1 MRLLKTTMILACC
14 GLVAAV
20 AAMAG
25 GTMLTVHK
33 TPIGKV
39 VANSAGLTL
48 YIFRKDSHSPGHSKS
63 ACYGACASV
72 WPPLLTSG
80 TPVAGPGLVKSL
92 LGTTKRTDGKLQ
104 VTYKGYP
111 LYRYATDTKPG
122 QTRGEGSK
130 SFGAGWYALTP
141 KGIQID
147 RD

>member
-1 MRLLKTTMILACC
+1 MRLFKLTMLLACL

-20 AAMAG
+20 AATAG

-39 VANSAGLTL
+39 VANSKGLTL
-48 YIFRKDSHSPGHSKS
+48 YMFRKDAHHKS
-63 ACYGACASV
+63 ACYGACATV
-72 WPPLLTSG
+72 WPPLLTNG
-80 TPVAGPGLVKSL
+80 KPLAGPGLEKSL
-92 LGTTKRTDGKLQ
+92 LGTSKRNDGKLQ

-111 LYRYATDTKPG
+111 LYRYLDDKKPG
-122 QTRGEGSK
+122 QTKGEGSK
-130 SFGAGWYALTP
+130 NFGAGWYALTP

>member
-1 MRLLKTTMILACC
+1 MRLLKATMILACC

-20 AAMAG
+20 AATAG
-25 GTMLTVHK
+25 GTKLTVHK

-72 WPPLLTSG
+72 WRPLLTSG
-80 TPVAGPGLVKSL
+80 KPVAGPGLEKSL

-111 LYRYATDTKPG
+111 LYHYTDDKKPG
-122 QTRGEGSK
+122 QTEGEGSK
-130 SFGAGWYALTP
+130 AFGAGWYALTP

-147 RD
+147 RG